1 MLMLVLL
8 VCGHLKTASVKSR
21 TGFIIF
27 LGKAPI
33 FWSCRMQ
40 TESAL
45 STFKA
50 EYVARSTT
58 MGGLLPFQDILAE
71 ICKGVNLPTDID
83 TFISTT
89 ILEDNAACEKLTS
102 ILILL
107 LDQSISE

>member
-58 MGGLLPFQDILAE
+58 MGGSKIFLLKFVKVLIFQQ
-71 ICKGVNLPTDID
+71 T
-83 TFISTT
+83 
-89 ILEDNAACEKLTS
+89 
-102 ILILL
+102 
-107 LDQSISE
+107 